1 MAGIDS
7 YTKFMYHMDG
17 THGSTTITD
26 SSGNGYN
33 GTCVG
38 SSALTTLTVKFGT
51 ASAALNYEYITFPDD
66 GDVWEFTDQP
76 FTIDFWFL
84 TTNSVGNK
92 WLFSHTTY
100 GSYWIHI
107 FIDDVTDHVS
117 YNAASGPST
126 WIFSTTGSHL
136 ISINTWYHC
145 ALVRNGS
152 SWKGYINGEEDISN
166 TSASALSTLAGTR
179 CIGSWGI
186 YYPLQGCVDELR
198 VSKGIARWTAPFT
211 PPTEAYSED
220 VITKRGIVNRTIVN
234 RTNVSRNIVSGVNRS
249 I

>member
-17 THGSTTITD
+17 VGGSTIITD
-26 SSGNGYN
+26 SSGNGYD

-38 SSALTTLTVKFGT
+38 GAALTTLTVHFGS
-51 ASAALNYEYITFPDD
+51 ASAAPGPVNNSNITFPDD

-92 WLFSHTTY
+92 WLFSHSTY

-107 FIDDVTDHVS
+107 FIDNATDRIS

-126 WIFSTTGSHL
+126 WIFNINGSHVT
-136 ISINTWYHC
+136 SINTWYHC
-145 ALVRNGS
+145 AFVRNGS
-152 SWKGYINGEEDISN
+152 SWKGYINGEEDMST
-166 TSASALSTLAGTR
+166 TSAASLRTLAGAR
-179 CIGSWGI
+179 IIGTWSTL
-186 YYPLQGCVDELR
+186 YPLQGCIDELR

-211 PPTEAYSED
+211 PPTEPYSSEEEFP
-220 VITKRGIVNRTIVN
+220 VYFMNKIEE
-234 RTNVSRNIVSGVNRS
+234 
-249 I
+249 